1 MLNCGFY
8 CFDNGAVVTHHG
20 LKRLGGLSADN
31 NFLEM
36 NMFTILDKKQATQ
49 VSGGDT
55 THKMLEKM
63 EREKNSN

>member
-1 MLNCGFY
+1 
-8 CFDNGAVVTHHG
+8 
-20 LKRLGGLSADN
+20 
-31 NFLEM
+31 
-36 NMFTILDKKQATQ
+36 MFTMLDKKQTTQ